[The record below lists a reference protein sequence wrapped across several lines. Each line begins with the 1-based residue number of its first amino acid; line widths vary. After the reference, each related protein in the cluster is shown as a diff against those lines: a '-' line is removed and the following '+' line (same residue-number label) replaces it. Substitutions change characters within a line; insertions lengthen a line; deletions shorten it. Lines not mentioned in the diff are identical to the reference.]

1 MVRVSAFK
9 KIFCCI
15 LCAGVVAVGFSGCAL
30 KKEEELV
37 TKSSEEQKNVD
48 LSLILEEVAF
58 DGMLTGFPI
67 TVGELPVSMEVSDN
81 IVGEKDGV
89 QDQDLGNGKTYAS
102 VVLKRK
108 NDSQMIDIDLIRRAD
123 ETYGFDESKDK
134 MIFAV
139 AESDIWEGEK
149 ILTINGIGIG
159 DSIEAVLQTFGEP
172 TEHYKASD
180 EAGREDDRY
189 TRVDYRNGEDCI
201 SFNSDDGAKISSI
214 SIYLESVRKK
224 LTK

>member
-1 MVRVSAFK
+1 M
-9 KIFCCI
+9 
-15 LCAGVVAVGFSGCAL
+15 AVLKSNDESNFLLENHTNLQL
-30 KKEEELV
+30 KKEEVLV

-48 LSLILEEVAF
+48 LSPILEEVAF

-67 TVGELPVSMEVSDN
+67 TVAELPESMEVSDD
-81 IVGEKDGV
+81 IVSVKDGV
-89 QDQDLGNGKTYAS
+89 QEQDFGNGKTFAS
-102 VVLKRK
+102 VALKRK
-108 NDSQMIDIDLIRRAD
+108 NDSQIIDIDLIRRAD
-123 ETYGFDESKDK
+123 ETYGFDEAKDK

-180 EAGREDDRY
+180 EAGREDDTY